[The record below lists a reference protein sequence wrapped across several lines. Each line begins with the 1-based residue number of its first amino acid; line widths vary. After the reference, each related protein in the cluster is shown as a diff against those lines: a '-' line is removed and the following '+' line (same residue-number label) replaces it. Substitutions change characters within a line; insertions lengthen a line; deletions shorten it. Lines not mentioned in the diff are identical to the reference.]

1 MDENVLEGKDMFFNV
16 GSGEIHANMSAMKT
30 LAALVDGGFDQQQL
44 IGMIT
49 DGEFEPLAEL
59 FAKSFGVSA
68 TDAYDDIA
76 KDKVLNLYF
85 VSADRIFRIT
95 KEPSGDDAY
104 YQPIKGATRSLR
116 EEARMVISKEIKA
129 HVASSEDG
137 STLANLYE
145 IAIAES
151 RVHAKGLLYDAE
163 PGDEYAPVP
172 MPAPTGAAQQQVIR
186 ERVIE
191 REKEPVL
198 ETMLREAMMK
208 SMAEI
213 AVDDMVPKI
222 KEKIIEEFGF
232 EPVKHEVKVLGSDE
246 KQKFEGVTHERF
258 DEVLHCIAN
267 DLPVYLYGPA
277 GSGKNVLTE
286 QCAKA
291 LDLDYYFMNSVTD
304 EYKIAGF
311 IDANGIYHETEFYKA
326 FTNGGVFFL
335 DEVDASAP
343 EVLVC
348 LNAAIA
354 NRYFAFPTG
363 AVQAHKDF
371 RVVAAGNTL
380 GTGSDASYTG
390 RLQLDA
396 ASLNRFV
403 IIPIDYDRRI
413 DMFNAQNDAEL
424 CDFIADYRKALK
436 ACGLAGV
443 ASYRN
448 IAQIKALE
456 PVMPLE
462 RALCYCLT
470 KEMNKDDINTMIG
483 RDFFKSG
490 NRYARAFKSVESIMI

>member
-1 MDENVLEGKDMFFNV
+1 MDENVLEGKAMFFKV

-30 LAALVDGGFDQQQL
+30 LASIVERGEVSEHGL
-44 IGMIT
+44 IEMVV
-49 DGEFEPLAEL
+49 DGEFEQLAAL
-59 FAKSFGVSA
+59 FEKQFDVTSEQ
-68 TDAYDDIA
+68 AYDDIA
-76 KDKVLNLYF
+76 KSKVLNIYF
-85 VSADRIFRIT
+85 VSGDRTFRIT
-95 KEPSGDDAY
+95 KEPGGDDAY
-104 YQPIKGATRSLR
+104 YQPVSGATRSLR
-116 EEARMVISKEIKA
+116 EEARMVIAKEIKQHIA
-129 HVASSEDG
+129 ADENM
-137 STLANLYE
+137 STFENLYQ

-151 RVHAKGLLYDAE
+151 RVHSDATLYDGKGFEGGAE
-163 PGDEYAPVP
+163 GFAQ
-172 MPAPTGAAQQQVIR
+172 PASPITQQVIR
-186 ERVIE
+186 ERVVE
-191 REKEPVL
+191 REKPPVL
-198 ETMLREAMMK
+198 ETMLREFMMK
-208 SMAEI
+208 SLAEV

-222 KEKIIEEFGF
+222 KEKIVEEFGF
-232 EPVKHEVKVLGSDE
+232 EPVKHEVKILGKDD
-246 KQKFEGVTHERF
+246 KKGFEGVTHERF

-291 LDLDYYFMNSVTD
+291 LGLDYYFMNSVTD

-363 AVQAHKDF
+363 AVTAHKDF

-403 IIPIDYDRRI
+403 IVPIDYDRRI
-413 DMFNAQNDAEL
+413 DMLNAENDDEL
-424 CDFIADYRKALK
+424 CDFIADYRKALR

-490 NRYARAFKSVESIMI
+490 NKYARAFKSVESIMI

>member
-1 MDENVLEGKDMFFNV
+1 M
-16 GSGEIHANMSAMKT
+16 
-30 LAALVDGGFDQQQL
+30 
-44 IGMIT
+44 
-49 DGEFEPLAEL
+49 
-59 FAKSFGVSA
+59 
-68 TDAYDDIA
+68 
-76 KDKVLNLYF
+76 LNLYF

-311 IDANGIYHETEFYKA
+311 IDGIYHETEFYKA

-483 RDFFKSG
+483 RDFCKSG

>member
-1 MDENVLEGKDMFFNV
+1 MDENVLEGKDMFFKV

-68 TDAYDDIA
+68 ADAYDDIA

-104 YQPIKGATRSLR
+104 YQPVKGATRSLR
-116 EEARMVISKEIKA
+116 EEARTVISKEIKA

-151 RVHAKGLLYDAE
+151 RAHAKGLLYDAE
-163 PGDEYAPVP
+163 PGDGYAPVP
-172 MPAPTGAAQQQVIR
+172 TPAPTGAAQQQVIR

-222 KEKIIEEFGF
+222 KEKMIEEFGF

-246 KQKFEGVTHERF
+246 KQRFEGVTHERF

-277 GSGKNVLTE
+277 GSGKNVLAE

-363 AVQAHKDF
+363 AVKAHEDF

-403 IIPIDYDRRI
+403 VIPIDYDRRI

-462 RALCYCLT
+462 RALCCCLT

-490 NRYARAFKSVESIMI
+490 NKYARAFKAVESIMI